1 MNCEE
6 KSTEV
11 QEWSQRKLFLPV
23 FILFKLL
30 LLLFYS
36 YCVYEVCRG
45 AHAIVL
51 FELVLS
57 FHHKGP
63 KDSTHVV
70 RFGGKFLYLL
80 SHLASP

>member
-1 MNCEE
+1 MNCQERSM
-6 KSTEV
+6 KV
-11 QEWSQRKLFLPV
+11 QEWSVKKLFLPV

-30 LLLFYS
+30 LLYYS

-45 AHAIVL
+45 AHAIAL

-57 FHHKGP
+57 FH

-70 RFGGKFLYLL
+70 RFSGKFLYLL

>member
-1 MNCEE
+1 MNCQER
-6 KSTEV
+6 STKV
-11 QEWSQRKLFLPV
+11 QEWSGRKLFLPV

-30 LLLFYS
+30 LLYYYF

-45 AHAIVL
+45 AHAIAL
-51 FELVLS
+51 FELLLS

-63 KDSTHVV
+63 RDSTHVV
-70 RFGGKFLYLL
+70 RFSGKFLYLL